1 MVGSLRDVQL
11 FVAAFETG
19 SFTEA
24 ALRENCT
31 QSGVSQHMR
40 RLETA
45 LGAKLFIR
53 EHGRIIPSPAAHAY
67 YAACVETLKWHAESV
82 RIARTF
88 KSEEVGEIVLGLMP
102 TLTRCALTP
111 ALARFAERYPNV
123 SIRIVEGYSGLLTRL
138 AQTGELDFAVIPE
151 VRDADGLRIRP
162 FCSTEEVLVS
172 RAGSTLSE
180 HTNLALADAGPL
192 KVIMPGAI
200 NSRNQKLTDYLRQH
214 AARVERKME
223 LDTMLGTLSFI
234 ARSDWVA
241 ILPALLF
248 DPAID
253 ANILATTSLTPALSL
268 SLVSAE
274 LARTPLSPIAEHLRQ
289 MLIDQ
294 CAILESAGHV
304 RGIAALSLAPSSA

>member
-1 MVGSLRDVQL
+1 MIGSLRDVQL
-11 FVAAFETG
+11 FVAAYETR

-24 ALRENCT
+24 ALRESCT

-40 RLETA
+40 RLETS
-45 LGAKLFIR
+45 LGAKLFTR
-53 EHGRIIPSPAAHAY
+53 QNGRIVSTPAAHAY

-82 RIARTF
+82 RVARAF
-88 KSEEVGEIVLGLMP
+88 KSEEAGEIVLGLMP

-111 ALARFAERYPNV
+111 VLACFAERYPNI
-123 SIRIVEGYSGLLTRL
+123 SIRVVEGYSGLLTRL

-151 VRDADGLRIRP
+151 ARDADGLRIRP
-162 FCSTEEVLVS
+162 FCSTEEILVS
-172 RAGSTLSE
+172 RAGSPFSNQEILRLS
-180 HTNLALADAGPL
+180 DAGPL
-192 KVIMPGAI
+192 KLIMPGET
-200 NSRNQKLTDYLRQH
+200 NSRHQRLTDYLHQH

-241 ILPALLF
+241 ILPALLL
-248 DPAID
+248 DPTID
-253 ANILATTSLTPALSL
+253 SNILASTPLEPALPL

-274 LARTPLSPIAEHLRQ
+274 LARKPLTPMAENLRQ

-294 CAILESAGHV
+294 CAVLQNAGHV
-304 RGIAALSLAPSSA
+304 RKDAS